1 MSGGATY
8 LYGEGTVEINAGRRK
23 AKVTV
28 SNTGDR
34 AVQVGS
40 HYHFFEV
47 NRALDFDRNAA
58 YGMHLDLPAGTG
70 VRFEPG
76 GTREVELTAYSGHGR
91 LIGFSSLTNGGLGS
105 TDTRVRAMNRAVEL
119 GFLGARAE
127 SAQQAAAAQAASPA
141 VEAPRTAKNPKA
153 GAKPDSKTE
162 AKPAAKAPAEAAAAK
177 KAKTSKKGDK

>member
-1 MSGGATY
+1 MSGGANY

-58 YGMHLDLPAGTG
+58 YGMHLDLPSGTG

-76 GTREVELTAYSGHGR
+76 DTREVELTAYSGHGR
-91 LIGFSSLTNGGLGS
+91 LIGFSSLTDGGLGS
-105 TDTRVRAMNRAVEL
+105 TDTRIRALRRAVEL
-119 GFLGARAE
+119 GFKGARIEDVHAE
-127 SAQQAAAAQAASPA
+127 P
-141 VEAPRTAKNPKA
+141 APRAA
-153 GAKPDSKTE
+153 GAGDRDGDGHGGGDGKTDGAKAHDGKKKSKTH
-162 AKPAAKAPAEAAAAK
+162 
-177 KAKTSKKGDK
+177 KKGEN